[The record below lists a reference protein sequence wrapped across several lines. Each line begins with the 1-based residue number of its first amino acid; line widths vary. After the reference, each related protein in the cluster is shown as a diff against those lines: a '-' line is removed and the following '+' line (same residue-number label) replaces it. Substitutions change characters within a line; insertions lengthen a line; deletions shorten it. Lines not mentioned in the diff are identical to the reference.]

1 MRALAVAKAAVK
13 TGERKS
19 DKQQKAK
26 GRRKVM
32 IEHQN
37 CTFGSFCNL

>member
-1 MRALAVAKAAVK
+1 LAVAKAAAK
-13 TGERKS
+13 EDEREL
-19 DKQQKAK
+19 DKQQETKHR
-26 GRRKVM
+26 GKVM